1 MPPRLRRPALV
12 LSLAAAM
19 AVTGLTP
26 TYAASPPHASTRPYD
41 PSGGGGDGESVVR
54 IGIGNDASRTAEE
67 ILQELKDGA
76 TLGSLGYGDLPK
88 VPRTAEEVAEFRR
101 TTASTYGVDASDA
114 AAPSAPADGPATR
127 DLYDPVTQE
136 ECLADFRRGGR
147 SGLPEGWVKNHYAW
161 CAVKVVVIA
170 HYYKVGPFTLPVP
183 IGTSSMLVTF
193 LGNGRADGRR
203 VDYTAQ
209 GSKLDMSGFPGDP
222 KFGLDF
228 DCVSTY
234 AAVVGD
240 VCEDSSSGAA
250 LTPLAGWVAAPARF
264 TAQAPATAGA
274 EHERLVKAVFS
285 FGMWGKA
292 GSTSAQLK
300 DGPRSTVRFDTS
312 DYIARPE
319 PEPDAHEEPTRAAG
333 RRDEPEQRPE
343 LVDGAVFDNTVPHL
357 VYRLSGKEAAVAEHI
372 RTALEDPAATVP
384 ARTDPP
390 KRIPGGSAASPLH
403 RLVRKKN
410 PQRVRDNR
418 KAVRAECAK
427 LIKPGVPR
435 PECDEF
441 PFASSLEGAG
451 LPTYRPAA
459 PYGDFSVKY
468 VPGADNSSAGGAL
481 GAWYQRDRIL
491 DGDPFFIRIVP

>member
-12 LSLAAAM
+12 LSLAAVM
-19 AVTGLTP
+19 ALTGPTP
-26 TYAASPPHASTRPYD
+26 AYAETPAPPATRPY
-41 PSGGGGDGESVVR
+41 PSNGPAGPGGDGESSVR

-67 ILQELKDGA
+67 ILRELKAGA
-76 TLGSLGYGDLPK
+76 TLRSLGYGELPR

-101 TTASTYGVDASDA
+101 TTASTYGVEASDA
-114 AAPSAPADGPATR
+114 AATTDAPAIR

-170 HYYKVGPFTLPVP
+170 HYYKVGPFTIPVP
-183 IGTSSMLVTF
+183 IGTSSMLLTF

-209 GSKLDMSGFPGDP
+209 GSKIDMSGFPGDP
-222 KFGLDF
+222 RFGLDL

-240 VCEDSSSGAA
+240 VCEDSSSASA
-250 LTPLAGWVAAPARF
+250 LTPLATWAAAPARF
-264 TAQAPATAGA
+264 TADAPATAGA
-274 EHERLVKAVFS
+274 EHERIVKAVFS
-285 FGMWGKA
+285 FGMWAKA
-292 GSTSAQLK
+292 GSSSAQLK
-300 DGPRSTVRFDTS
+300 DGPRSTVRFDTT

-319 PEPDAHEEPTRAAG
+319 PEPDAHDAPTRAAG
-333 RRDEPEQRPE
+333 RRDGPEQRPE

-357 VYRLSGKEAAVAEHI
+357 VYRLGGKEAAVAEHI

-390 KRIPGGSAASPLH
+390 KRIPGGSADSPLH

-451 LPTYRPAA
+451 LPAYRPVA

-491 DGDPFFIRIVP
+491 DGDPFFIRIAP